1 MALRDPFYAVIEAG
15 GTKFNCAIV
24 DENRNIIEELRVPTT
39 TPAETLSACVDF
51 FKHQKTLGRDFSEMG
66 IASFGPLDLKPDS
79 TYWGYVTKTP
89 KPNWSFTSVAP
100 YLGDALGCRVAI
112 DTDVNAAAMAEH
124 RWGAGQNANVV
135 IYVTVGTGVG
145 GGIVVNQQLLTGLQS
160 ITGEWGHNPLC
171 PDGPRCYCGR
181 RGCIET
187 FLSGPALVADYAR
200 RGGEPTTTAQTIAAL
215 AEDNDPLAQGVLS
228 VFFNY
233 FGQALATIINILDP
247 HVVVIG
253 GGLSCIDALYSRG
266 REAAAPYVFNDEFAT
281 PIVSNINGDSAGVRG
296 AAQLWPA

>member
-1 MALRDPFYAVIEAG
+1 LRIGIDLG
-15 GTKFNCAIV
+15 GTKTEGVVLDSGDAEIVRRRYPTPIDGGYPAILDTMV
-24 DENRNIIEELRVPTT
+24 SLVNELEEHAGAPCRVGIGTPGALSRKTGRIKNSNTT
-39 TPAETLSACVDF
+39 CLIDQPLQADLSALLKREIRMENDANCF
-51 FKHQKTLGRDFSEMG
+51 ALSE
-66 IASFGPLDLKPDS
+66 ALD
-79 TYWGYVTKTP
+79 
-89 KPNWSFTSVAP
+89 
-100 YLGDALGCRVAI
+100 
-112 DTDVNAAAMAEH
+112 
-124 RWGAGQNANVV
+124 GAGQGQAIVFGM
-135 IYVTVGTGVG
+135 ILGTGVG

-215 AEDNDPLAQGVLS
+215 AEDNDPLAQSVLS

-296 AAQLWPA
+296 AAQLWSA

>member
-1 MALRDPFYAVIEAG
+1 MRIGIDLG
-15 GTKFNCAIV
+15 GTKTEGVVLDSGDAEIVRRRYPTPIDGGYSAILDTMVSLV
-24 DENRNIIEELRVPTT
+24 DELEEHAGAPCRVGIGTPGALSRKTGRIKNSNTT
-39 TPAETLSACVDF
+39 CLIDQPLQADLSALLKREIRMENDANCF
-51 FKHQKTLGRDFSEMG
+51 ALSE
-66 IASFGPLDLKPDS
+66 ALD
-79 TYWGYVTKTP
+79 
-89 KPNWSFTSVAP
+89 
-100 YLGDALGCRVAI
+100 
-112 DTDVNAAAMAEH
+112 
-124 RWGAGQNANVV
+124 GAGQGQAIVFGM
-135 IYVTVGTGVG
+135 ILGTGVG

-171 PDGPRCYCGR
+171 PEGPRCYCGR

-253 GGLSCIDALYSRG
+253 GGLSGIDALYSRG

>member
-1 MALRDPFYAVIEAG
+1 MRIGIDLG
-15 GTKFNCAIV
+15 GTKTEGVVLDSGDAEMVRRRYPTPIDGGYPAILNTIV
-24 DENRNIIEELRVPTT
+24 SLVNELEERAGASCRVGIG
-39 TPAETLSACVDF
+39 TPGALSRKTGRIKNSNTACLIDQPLQGDLSALLKREIRMENDANCF
-51 FKHQKTLGRDFSEMG
+51 ALSE
-66 IASFGPLDLKPDS
+66 ALD
-79 TYWGYVTKTP
+79 
-89 KPNWSFTSVAP
+89 
-100 YLGDALGCRVAI
+100 
-112 DTDVNAAAMAEH
+112 
-124 RWGAGQNANVV
+124 GAGQGQEIVFGM
-135 IYVTVGTGVG
+135 ILGTGVG
-145 GGIVVNQQLLTGLQS
+145 GGIVVNQQLLTGLQH
-160 ITGEWGHNPLC
+160 ITGEWGHNPLY

-187 FLSGPALVADYAR
+187 FLSGPALAADYAR
-200 RGGEPTTTAQTIAAL
+200 RGGEPTTTAQAIAAL
-215 AEDNDPLAQGVLS
+215 AEDNDPLAQDVLS

-266 REAAAPYVFNDEFAT
+266 REAAAQYVFNDEFAT

>member
-1 MALRDPFYAVIEAG
+1 LRIGIDLG
-15 GTKFNCAIV
+15 GTKTEGVVLDSGDAEIVRRRYPTPIDGGYSAILDTMVSLV
-24 DENRNIIEELRVPTT
+24 DELEEHAGAPCRVGIGTPGALSRKTGRIKNSNTT
-39 TPAETLSACVDF
+39 CLIDQPLQADLSALLKREIRMENDANCF
-51 FKHQKTLGRDFSEMG
+51 ALSE
-66 IASFGPLDLKPDS
+66 ALD
-79 TYWGYVTKTP
+79 
-89 KPNWSFTSVAP
+89 
-100 YLGDALGCRVAI
+100 
-112 DTDVNAAAMAEH
+112 
-124 RWGAGQNANVV
+124 GAGQGQAIVFGM
-135 IYVTVGTGVG
+135 ILGTGVG

-253 GGLSCIDALYSRG
+253 GGLSGIDALYSRG
-266 REAAAPYVFNDEFAT
+266 REAAAPYVFND
-281 PIVSNINGDSAGVRG
+281 NC
-296 AAQLWPA
+296 Q

>member
-1 MALRDPFYAVIEAG
+1 LRIGIDLG
-15 GTKFNCAIV
+15 GTKTEGVVLDSGDAEIVRRRYPTPIDGGYSAILDTMV
-24 DENRNIIEELRVPTT
+24 SLVNELEEHAGAPCRVGIGTPGALSRKTGRIKNSNTT
-39 TPAETLSACVDF
+39 CLIDQPLQADLSALLKREIRMENDANCF
-51 FKHQKTLGRDFSEMG
+51 ALSE
-66 IASFGPLDLKPDS
+66 ALD
-79 TYWGYVTKTP
+79 
-89 KPNWSFTSVAP
+89 
-100 YLGDALGCRVAI
+100 
-112 DTDVNAAAMAEH
+112 
-124 RWGAGQNANVV
+124 GAGQGQAIVFGM
-135 IYVTVGTGVG
+135 ILGTGVG

>member
-1 MALRDPFYAVIEAG
+1 MRIGIDLG
-15 GTKFNCAIV
+15 GTKTEGVVLDSGDAEIVRRRYPTPIDGGYSAILDTMV
-24 DENRNIIEELRVPTT
+24 SLVNELEEHAGAPCRVGIGTPGALSRKTGRIKNSNTT
-39 TPAETLSACVDF
+39 CLIDQPLQADLSALLKREIRMENDANCF
-51 FKHQKTLGRDFSEMG
+51 ALSE
-66 IASFGPLDLKPDS
+66 ALD
-79 TYWGYVTKTP
+79 
-89 KPNWSFTSVAP
+89 
-100 YLGDALGCRVAI
+100 
-112 DTDVNAAAMAEH
+112 
-124 RWGAGQNANVV
+124 GAGQGQAIVFGM
-135 IYVTVGTGVG
+135 ILGTGVG

-200 RGGEPTTTAQTIAAL
+200 RGGEPTPTAQTIAAL

>member
-1 MALRDPFYAVIEAG
+1 MRIGIDLG
-15 GTKFNCAIV
+15 GTKTEGVVLDSGDAEIVRRRYPTPIDGGYSAILDTMVSLV
-24 DENRNIIEELRVPTT
+24 DELEEH
-39 TPAETLSACVDF
+39 A
-51 FKHQKTLGRDFSEMG
+51 G
-66 IASFGPLDLKPDS
+66 
-79 TYWGYVTKTP
+79 
-89 KPNWSFTSVAP
+89 AP
-100 YLGDALGCRVAI
+100 CRVGIGTPGALSRKTGRIKNSNTTCLI
-112 DTDVNAAAMAEH
+112 DQPLQADLSTLLKREIRMENDANCFALSEALD
-124 RWGAGQNANVV
+124 GAGQGQAIVFGM
-135 IYVTVGTGVG
+135 ILGTGVG

-253 GGLSCIDALYSRG
+253 GGLSGIDALYSRG

>member
-1 MALRDPFYAVIEAG
+1 MRIGIDLG
-15 GTKFNCAIV
+15 GTKTEGVVLDSGDAEIVRRRYPTPIDGGYSAILDTMVSLV
-24 DENRNIIEELRVPTT
+24 DELEEHAGAPCRVGIGTPGALSRKTGRIKNSNTT
-39 TPAETLSACVDF
+39 CLIDQPLQADLSALLKREIRMENDANCF
-51 FKHQKTLGRDFSEMG
+51 ALSE
-66 IASFGPLDLKPDS
+66 ALD
-79 TYWGYVTKTP
+79 
-89 KPNWSFTSVAP
+89 
-100 YLGDALGCRVAI
+100 
-112 DTDVNAAAMAEH
+112 
-124 RWGAGQNANVV
+124 GAGQGQAIVFGM
-135 IYVTVGTGVG
+135 ILGTGVG

-187 FLSGPALVADYAR
+187 FLSGPALAADYAR

-215 AEDNDPLAQGVLS
+215 AKDNDPLAQDVLS

-253 GGLSCIDALYSRG
+253 GGLSCIDGLYSRG

>member
-1 MALRDPFYAVIEAG
+1 MRIGIDLG
-15 GTKFNCAIV
+15 GTKTEGVVLDSGDAEIVRRRYPTPIDGGYSAILDTMVSLV
-24 DENRNIIEELRVPTT
+24 DELEEHAGAPCRVGIGTPGALSRKTGRIKNSNTT
-39 TPAETLSACVDF
+39 CLIDQPLQADLSALLKREIRMENDANCF
-51 FKHQKTLGRDFSEMG
+51 ALSE
-66 IASFGPLDLKPDS
+66 ALD
-79 TYWGYVTKTP
+79 
-89 KPNWSFTSVAP
+89 
-100 YLGDALGCRVAI
+100 
-112 DTDVNAAAMAEH
+112 
-124 RWGAGQNANVV
+124 GAGQGQAIVFGM
-135 IYVTVGTGVG
+135 ILGTGVG

-233 FGQALATIINILDP
+233 FAQALATIINILDP

-253 GGLSCIDALYSRG
+253 GGLSGIDALYSRG

>member
-1 MALRDPFYAVIEAG
+1 MRIGIDLG
-15 GTKFNCAIV
+15 GTKTEGVVLDSGDAEIVRRRYPTPIDGGYPAILDTMV
-24 DENRNIIEELRVPTT
+24 SLVNELEEHAGAPCRVGIGTPGALSRKTGRIKNSNTT
-39 TPAETLSACVDF
+39 CLIDQPLQADLSALLKREIRMENDANCF
-51 FKHQKTLGRDFSEMG
+51 ALSE
-66 IASFGPLDLKPDS
+66 ALD
-79 TYWGYVTKTP
+79 
-89 KPNWSFTSVAP
+89 
-100 YLGDALGCRVAI
+100 
-112 DTDVNAAAMAEH
+112 
-124 RWGAGQNANVV
+124 GAGQGQAIVFGM
-135 IYVTVGTGVG
+135 ILGTGVG

-253 GGLSCIDALYSRG
+253 GGLSGIDALYSRG

>member
-1 MALRDPFYAVIEAG
+1 MRIGIDLG
-15 GTKFNCAIV
+15 GTKTEGVVLDSGDAEIVRRRYPTPIDGGYPAILDTMV
-24 DENRNIIEELRVPTT
+24 SLVNELEEHAGAPCRVGIGTPGALSRKTGRIKNSNTT
-39 TPAETLSACVDF
+39 CLIDQPLQADLSALLKREIRMENDANCF
-51 FKHQKTLGRDFSEMG
+51 ALSE
-66 IASFGPLDLKPDS
+66 ALD
-79 TYWGYVTKTP
+79 
-89 KPNWSFTSVAP
+89 
-100 YLGDALGCRVAI
+100 
-112 DTDVNAAAMAEH
+112 
-124 RWGAGQNANVV
+124 GAGQGQAIVFGM
-135 IYVTVGTGVG
+135 ILGTGVG

-215 AEDNDPLAQGVLS
+215 AEDNDPLAQSVLS

-296 AAQLWPA
+296 AAQLWSA

>member
-1 MALRDPFYAVIEAG
+1 LRIGIDLG
-15 GTKFNCAIV
+15 GTKTEGVVLDSGDAEIVRRRYPTPIDGGYPAILDTMV
-24 DENRNIIEELRVPTT
+24 SLVNELEEHAGAPCRVGIGTPGALSRKTGRIKNSNTT
-39 TPAETLSACVDF
+39 CLIDQPLQADLSALLKREIRMENDANCF
-51 FKHQKTLGRDFSEMG
+51 ALSE
-66 IASFGPLDLKPDS
+66 ALD
-79 TYWGYVTKTP
+79 
-89 KPNWSFTSVAP
+89 
-100 YLGDALGCRVAI
+100 
-112 DTDVNAAAMAEH
+112 
-124 RWGAGQNANVV
+124 GAGQGQAIVFGM
-135 IYVTVGTGVG
+135 ILGTGVG

>member
-1 MALRDPFYAVIEAG
+1 LRIGIDLG
-15 GTKFNCAIV
+15 GTKTEGVVLDSGDAEIVRRRYPTPIDGGYSAILDTMVSLV
-24 DENRNIIEELRVPTT
+24 DELEEHAGAPCRVGIGTPGALSRKTGRIKNSNTT
-39 TPAETLSACVDF
+39 CLIDQPLQADLSALLKREIRMENDANCF
-51 FKHQKTLGRDFSEMG
+51 ALSE
-66 IASFGPLDLKPDS
+66 ALD
-79 TYWGYVTKTP
+79 
-89 KPNWSFTSVAP
+89 
-100 YLGDALGCRVAI
+100 
-112 DTDVNAAAMAEH
+112 
-124 RWGAGQNANVV
+124 GAGQGQAIVFGM
-135 IYVTVGTGVG
+135 ILGTGVG

-253 GGLSCIDALYSRG
+253 GGLSGIDALYSRG

>member
-1 MALRDPFYAVIEAG
+1 MRIGIDLG
-15 GTKFNCAIV
+15 GTKTEGVVLDSGDAEIVRRRYPTPIDGGYPAILDTMVSLV
-24 DENRNIIEELRVPTT
+24 DELEEHAGAPCRVGIGTPGALSRKTGRIKNSNTT
-39 TPAETLSACVDF
+39 CLIDQPLQADLSALLKREIRMENDANCF
-51 FKHQKTLGRDFSEMG
+51 ALSE
-66 IASFGPLDLKPDS
+66 ALD
-79 TYWGYVTKTP
+79 
-89 KPNWSFTSVAP
+89 
-100 YLGDALGCRVAI
+100 
-112 DTDVNAAAMAEH
+112 
-124 RWGAGQNANVV
+124 GAGQGQAIVFGM
-135 IYVTVGTGVG
+135 ILGTGVG

>member
-1 MALRDPFYAVIEAG
+1 MRIGIDLG
-15 GTKFNCAIV
+15 GTKTEGVVLDSSDAEIVRRRYPTPIDGGYSAILDTMVSLV
-24 DENRNIIEELRVPTT
+24 DELEEHAGAPCRVGIGTPGALSRKTGRMKNSNTT
-39 TPAETLSACVDF
+39 CLIDQPLQADLSALLKREIRMENDANCF
-51 FKHQKTLGRDFSEMG
+51 ALSE
-66 IASFGPLDLKPDS
+66 ALD
-79 TYWGYVTKTP
+79 
-89 KPNWSFTSVAP
+89 
-100 YLGDALGCRVAI
+100 
-112 DTDVNAAAMAEH
+112 
-124 RWGAGQNANVV
+124 GAGQGQAIVFGM
-135 IYVTVGTGVG
+135 ILGTGVG

-160 ITGEWGHNPLC
+160 ITGEWGHNPLY

-187 FLSGPALVADYAR
+187 FLSGPALAADYAR

-215 AEDNDPLAQGVLS
+215 AKDNDPLAQDVLS